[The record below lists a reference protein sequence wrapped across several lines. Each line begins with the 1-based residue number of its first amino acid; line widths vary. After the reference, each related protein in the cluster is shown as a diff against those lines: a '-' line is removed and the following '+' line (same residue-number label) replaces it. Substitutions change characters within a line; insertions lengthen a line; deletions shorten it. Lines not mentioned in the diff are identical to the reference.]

1 MFPRHRMVAIALAV
15 HCAAATAE
23 PQTLTLKSGSGQVLH
38 TIPLVDGS
46 PLGIGDM
53 NTATQL
59 RLVLQGPQ
67 GQTAH
72 TALLATG
79 QPLSILPNG
88 NIEAVCATSSAPDA
102 CDGLP
107 STQAANLSTFGVSA
121 PIPTGGVRPRVNVGS
136 LFRIEWASTSADVC
150 VSDAPAQ
157 LMNWAG
163 QAQRAASGV
172 VANARFTALPSPN
185 PALLT
190 MRCYGGAGAS
200 TTRTILIDVVQS

>member
-1 MFPRHRMVAIALAV
+1 MFLRHRMLAIALAA
-15 HCAAATAE
+15 HCTAATAE
-23 PQTLTLKSGSGQVLH
+23 PQTLTLKSSSGQILH

-46 PLGIGDM
+46 PLEIGDM

-67 GQTAH
+67 GQAAH
-72 TALLATG
+72 TAILATG
-79 QPLSILPNG
+79 QPMSILPNG

-121 PIPTGGVRPRVNVGS
+121 PIPTGGVRPRVNVGA

-150 VSDAPAQ
+150 VSDAPPQ

-172 VANARFTALPSPN
+172 VANARFTALPNPN

-190 MRCYGGAGAS
+190 IRCYGGAGAS

>member
-1 MFPRHRMVAIALAV
+1 MSFPKRMLALALAV
-15 HCAAATAE
+15 HCAAAAAE
-23 PQTLTLKSGSGQVLH
+23 PQTLTLKNSNGQVLH

-53 NTATQL
+53 NTATQM
-59 RLVLQGPQ
+59 RLVLRGPQ
-67 GQTAH
+67 GQDAH
-72 TALLATG
+72 TALLATN
-79 QPLSILPNG
+79 QPVSVLQNG
-88 NIEAVCATSSAPDA
+88 NIEAICATSSAPDA

-107 STQAANLSTFGVSA
+107 STQAANLTAFGVSA
-121 PIPTGGVRPRVNVGS
+121 PIPAGGIRPRVNVGS
-136 LFRIEWASTSADVC
+136 LFRIEWGSTSADVC

-163 QAQRAASGV
+163 QAQRAANGV

-190 MRCYGGAGAS
+190 IRCYGGAGAS
-200 TTRTILIDVVQS
+200 AIRTILIDVVAN